1 MFVHKTRMSFLRSL
15 VTAALLCASSSA
27 FCDEPKSLTDAQK
40 MEIALEA
47 LSRIKG
53 DINSDPQLKTA
64 VYKLLAK
71 VEGTPQFVQIVK
83 RFDIR
88 DQDKN
93 LLNVAVAQPA
103 EEAGVEAMRLVLAHD
118 NEAMVQAN
126 LASSDATIVSKTA
139 EALGNTKEKRAVS
152 LLLPIVTETKRDVVT
167 RKLAIK
173 ALAQTQEGAEAL
185 LDLARKE
192 AIASD
197 VKLTASTEL
206 NGVRWAKIKKEAGQV
221 LPLPQGKNA
230 EPLPA
235 ISELA
240 KITGSAANGEQ
251 VFYREQVTCAS
262 CHRIKGRGA
271 EIGPDL
277 SEIGSKL
284 GKDALFEAIIEPS
297 AGISLGY
304 EAFTLDLKSGDEA
317 YGLLVSQTAD
327 EIAIKDLK
335 GIVTR
340 FKTSEV
346 EKKRQLK
353 TSIMPTGLAANMSTQ
368 ELVDL
373 VQFLSGLK
381 KAE

>member
-1 MFVHKTRMSFLRSL
+1 M
-15 VTAALLCASSSA
+15 
-27 FCDEPKSLTDAQK
+27 
-40 MEIALEA
+40 
-47 LSRIKG
+47 
-53 DINSDPQLKTA
+53 
-64 VYKLLAK
+64 
-71 VEGTPQFVQIVK
+71 
-83 RFDIR
+83 
-88 DQDKN
+88 
-93 LLNVAVAQPA
+93 
-103 EEAGVEAMRLVLAHD
+103 
-118 NEAMVQAN
+118 
-126 LASSDATIVSKTA
+126 
-139 EALGNTKEKRAVS
+139 GNTKEKRAVAM
-152 LLLPIVTETKRDVVT
+152 LLPLVSDAKRDLVT
-167 RKLAIK
+167 RKIAVK

-185 LDLARKE
+185 LDLGRKE

-197 VKLTASTEL
+197 LKLTASTEL
-206 NGVRWAKIKKEAGQV
+206 NGVRWAKIKKEASEV

-230 EPLPA
+230 EPLPP

-240 KITGSAANGEQ
+240 KMTGNAANGEQ

-304 EAFTLDLKSGDEA
+304 EAFSLDLKSGDEA

-353 TSIMPTGLAANMSTQ
+353 TSIMPTGLAANMTTQ

-381 KAE
+381 KAQ

>member
-1 MFVHKTRMSFLRSL
+1 MSFLRSA
-15 VTAALLCASSSA
+15 VFAALLCTAGYSFSA
-27 FCDEPKSLTDAQK
+27 EPQTLTSEQK
-40 MEIALEA
+40 LEIALEA

-53 DINSDPQLKTA
+53 DINSDPQLKA
-64 VYKLLAK
+64 AIYKLLPA

-83 RFDIR
+83 RFQIR
-88 DQDKN
+88 DQDKG
-93 LLNVAVAQPA
+93 LLNVAVKNPS
-103 EEAGVEAMRLVLAHD
+103 EESGVEAMRLILANGD
-118 NEAMVQAN
+118 EAIVQAN
-126 LASSDATIVSKTA
+126 LASADSSIASKTA
-139 EALGNTKEKRAVS
+139 EALGNTKEKKAVS
-152 LLLPIVTETKRDVVT
+152 LLLPVVTDSKRDLVT
-167 RKLAIK
+167 RKVALK

-192 AIASD
+192 AITSD
-197 VKLTASTEL
+197 LKLTASTEL
-206 NGVRWAKIKKEAGQV
+206 NGVRWAKIKKEASQV

-240 KITGSAANGEQ
+240 KMTGNAANGEQ
-251 VFYREQVTCAS
+251 VFYREQVTCAA

-284 GKDALFEAIIEPS
+284 GKDALFEAIVEPS

-304 EAFTLDLKSGDEA
+304 EAFSLDLKSGDEA

-340 FKTSEV
+340 YKTSEV

-373 VQFLSGLK
+373 VQFLSALK
-381 KAE
+381 KSQ